1 MDINQFAVY
10 QLKTGRRRDRC
21 VSGLMK
27 NCSKAGFGAVRIL
40 QGGVSWQNAAAGYSP
55 KT

>member
-10 QLKTGRRRDRC
+10 QLKNGPETRQI

-27 NCSKAGFGAVRIL
+27 NCSKAGFRCGTNITGRCILAKCSGRIL
-40 QGGVSWQNAAAGYSP
+40 P